1 MQVASY
7 SYILIPLFFQNG
19 LKLTLTTMFIAITAG
34 VLTRD
39 KVVEFFKLVE
49 PTSDSE
55 SIKVKVDKIFS
66 DCDTSNK
73 GNV

>member
-1 MQVASY
+1 
-7 SYILIPLFFQNG
+7 
-19 LKLTLTTMFIAITAG
+19 MFIAITAG